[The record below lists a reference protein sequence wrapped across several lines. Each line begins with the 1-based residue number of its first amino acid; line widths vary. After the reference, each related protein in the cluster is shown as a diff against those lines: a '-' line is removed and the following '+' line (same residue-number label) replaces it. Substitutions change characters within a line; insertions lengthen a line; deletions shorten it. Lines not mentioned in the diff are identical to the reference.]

1 MTNKVA
7 KNASWIIGC
16 KIVQSLVGFVLN
28 LLTARFL
35 GKSTFGS
42 ISYASAVVSF
52 VVPIMRLGMGNIMV
66 QEIVQNPEREGK
78 AMGTGIFLN
87 LISSFC
93 CIVGVIAFAF
103 VANPNEPETVIVCAL
118 YSIKLMFEA
127 TDLLTY
133 WYQAKLMSKYSA
145 IVNLVVHFVVMG
157 YRIYILATSK
167 SVYWFAVTAALD
179 YLLGCVGIYIIYH
192 FKKNQ
197 KLSISMKVGKEL
209 LNKGKHYI
217 LSSMMVMIFAETDK
231 IMLKGLIDS
240 SATGLYSTAT
250 VLAGATGFFFAAIID
265 SFRPWIFEV
274 QKKNEE
280 LFNHRLK
287 MLYSFIIYLSLLQS
301 LLMTI
306 FAKPIILIAYGQEYY
321 DSIGALQIVVWYTT
335 FSYLG
340 SVRNIWILAN
350 EKQKYLWIINLLGAA
365 ANVVLNI
372 ALIPFL
378 GIYGAAIAS
387 LVTQIFT
394 NVIVGYIIKPIRP
407 NNAIM
412 VSSLNPKCCIDAF
425 RKLLKKEPKGQKAE

>member
-16 KIVQSLVGFVLN
+16 KIVQSVVGFVLN

-35 GKSTFGS
+35 GKSDFGS
-42 ISYASAVVSF
+42 ISYASAVVAF
-52 VVPIMRLGMGNIMV
+52 VVPIMRLGLSDIMV
-66 QEIVQNPEREGK
+66 QEVVKNPEREGK
-78 AMGTGIFLN
+78 AVGTGIFLN
-87 LISSFC
+87 VISSIFC
-93 CIVGVIAFAF
+93 IIGVIAFSF
-103 VANPNEPETVIVCAL
+103 VANPGEPETVIVCAL
-118 YSIKLMFEA
+118 FSIKLLFEA
-127 TDLLTY
+127 TDLLVY

-145 IVNLVVHFVVMG
+145 IVNLIVHFAVMG
-157 YRIYILATSK
+157 YRIYILITSK
-167 SVYWFAVTAALD
+167 SVYWFAVTTALD
-179 YLLGCVGIYIIYH
+179 YLLSCIGIYTIYH
-192 FKKNQ
+192 FKKTQN
-197 KLSISMKVGKEL
+197 LSISMKVGKEM

-280 LFNHRLK
+280 LFKQRLK
-287 MLYSFIIYLSLLQS
+287 MLYSFVIYLSLLQS
-301 LLMTI
+301 LVMTI
-306 FAKPIILIAYGQEYY
+306 FAKPIILIAYGEQYY
-321 DSIGALQIVVWYTT
+321 DSIGALRIVVWYTT
-335 FSYLG
+335 FAYLG

-350 EKQKYLWIINLLGAA
+350 EKQKYLWLINLLGAA
-365 ANVVLNI
+365 ANVILNVV
-372 ALIPFL
+372 LIPAF

-387 LVTQIFT
+387 LASQFFT
-394 NVIVGYIIKPIRP
+394 NVVVGYIIKPIRP

>member
-1 MTNKVA
+1 MTSKVA
-7 KNASWIIGC
+7 RNASWIIGC
-16 KIVQSLVGFVLN
+16 KLVQSIVGFILN

-35 GKSTFGS
+35 GTSKFGS
-42 ISYASAVVSF
+42 ISYAMAVVSF
-52 VVPIMRLGMGNIMV
+52 VVPIMRLGFSHIMV

-78 AMGTGIFLN
+78 ALGTGIFLN
-87 LISSFC
+87 FVSSLC
-93 CIVGVIAFAF
+93 CIIGVVSFAF
-103 VANPNEPETVIVCAL
+103 IANPGETETVIVCGL
-118 YSIKLMFEA
+118 YSVKLMFEA
-127 TDLLTY
+127 CDLMTY

-145 IVNLVVHFVVMG
+145 IVNLVVHFLVMG
-157 YRIYILATSK
+157 YRIYLLATSK

-179 YLLGCVGIYIIYH
+179 YLLGCIGIYIIYH
-192 FKKNQ
+192 FKKTQNLSVSL
-197 KLSISMKVGKEL
+197 KLGKEL
-209 LNKGKHYI
+209 FNKGKHYI

-250 VLAGATGFFFAAIID
+250 VLAGATGFFFSAIID

-274 QKKNEE
+274 QKTDEE
-280 LFNHRLK
+280 LFKKRLK

-301 LLMTI
+301 LIMTI
-306 FAKPIILIAYGQEYY
+306 FAKPIVLLAYGEQYY

-350 EKQKYLWIINLLGAA
+350 DKQKYLWLINLLGAI
-365 ANVVLNI
+365 ANVILNVG
-372 ALIPFL
+372 LIPFL

-412 VSSLNPKCCIDAF
+412 VSSLNPNCCLEAF
-425 RKLLKKEPKGQKAE
+425 RKLLKKEPKDQKN